1 MRHTLNNPNRKRR
14 LRNILLLFLVT
25 VIFITVLFVSAGSL
39 TWFWGWMW
47 ASIIIIYNIVG
58 ILLLDPELL
67 EERTG
72 IKSNFKR
79 VDIFLA
85 LIMGRLGPL
94 AIIITSGLDFRF
106 GWSGSSPLVATVL
119 GIVFLILGYFLVLWT
134 MKENRFFSSVV
145 RIQRERGHHVITTGP
160 YKIVRHPG
168 YLGSIICTIGL
179 PFALTSYWALIP
191 AAITIIFSVFRT
203 VLEDDTLKHELEN
216 YSNYTG
222 SVRYRLIPGIW

>member
-1 MRHTLNNPNRKRR
+1 MKQTSNNPNRKQR
-14 LRNILLLFLVT
+14 LRSTLLLFLVS
-25 VIFITVLFVSAGSL
+25 VIFIIILFVSAGSL

-47 ASIIIIYNIVG
+47 TGIIIIYNIIG
-58 ILLLDPELL
+58 IMLLDPGLL

-72 IKSNFKR
+72 IKSGIKR

-106 GWSGSSPLVATVL
+106 GWSGSFPLVLAVL
-119 GIVFLILGYFLVLWT
+119 GIVFLILGYFLVLWA
-134 MKENRFFSSVV
+134 MKENRFFSSVI
-145 RIQRERGHHVITTGP
+145 RIQRERGHQVITTGP
-160 YKIVRHPG
+160 YQIVRHPG
-168 YLGSIICTIGL
+168 YLGSIIYTIGL

-191 AAITIIFSVFRT
+191 AIVIIIFSILRT
-203 VLEDDTLKHELEN
+203 VLEDNILKQKLEN
-216 YSNYTG
+216 YSNYAE